1 MKNFWLIFG
10 FGLERIFF
18 RGRFPFWLMAWNAPG
33 KNKGFLV
40 AQSTLYPK
48 TLTW

>member
-18 RGRFPFWLMAWNAPG
+18 RGRFPFWLMAWNAPV
-33 KNKGFLV
+33 KNKVFVV
-40 AQSTLYPK
+40 AQSALYPK